1 MPTRHAI
8 VIAIDGLRASALG
21 AYGNTWHPT
30 PSLDLLASQSRVFD
44 WLMADAPTLE
54 GFYRA
59 VWSGLAAPLDGD
71 EQSVVAKALGASIAA
86 RLAASGVQSAIT
98 TDSEWVA
105 ERAEAIGFEEVRR
118 LEFPLPTAAAE
129 SVADTELA
137 QLVAIAADQIQALGA
152 ADAASSGNEP
162 EPSRLL
168 WIHARGY
175 HGAWDAP
182 LEIRQTLLDDDE
194 VEAPTFVAPPENVAS
209 DNHDEL
215 LLYRAAYAAQTVV
228 LDECIGVLTAA
239 LEEAGLA
246 SETLVVLVG
255 CRGFALGE
263 HGAVGAGVK
272 MLYGEQL
279 HLPLLLRVASD
290 APIAP
295 PRSPLIVQPQD
306 LLATLLDWF
315 GAPTDSLGAGAFS
328 LLDVEAEET
337 PPRPI
342 VAALGQDGE
351 MAVRTSHWMLR
362 QPARN
367 GETSQTRRLPELYA
381 KPDDR
386 WEANEIAD
394 RCVEETAELLAAAE
408 RYRSGEPLNLN
419 EPATL
424 R

>member
-21 AYGNTWHPT
+21 AHGNAWHPT
-30 PSLDLLASQSRVFD
+30 PALDLLASQSRVFD
-44 WLMADAPTLE
+44 WLIADSPTLA

-59 VWSGLAAPLDGD
+59 AWTGLAAPLDGD
-71 EQSVVAKALGASIAA
+71 ESSVAVSSAATAMAA
-86 RLAASGVQSAIT
+86 RLAAVGVQSALT

-105 ERAEAIGFEEVRR
+105 ERADALGFEEVRR
-118 LEFPLPTAAAE
+118 LEFPPPTAAAE
-129 SVADTELA
+129 TIADTELA
-137 QLVAIAADQIQALGA
+137 QLTAIAADQIQGLGA
-152 ADAASSGNEP
+152 REVEGLDDAP
-162 EPSRLL
+162 EQSRLL

-182 LEIRQTLLDDDE
+182 LEIRQTLLDEDE
-194 VEAPTFVAPPENVAS
+194 VEAPTFLTPPANVAT
-209 DNHDEL
+209 DDHDEL

-239 LEEAGLA
+239 LDETGPA

-263 HGAVGAGVK
+263 HGAVGADVSQ
-272 MLYGEQL
+272 LYGEQL

-290 APIAP
+290 APVSP
-295 PRSPLIVQPQD
+295 PRSALLVQPQD

-315 GAPTDSLGAGAFS
+315 GAPQESAGVLS
-328 LLDVEAEET
+328 LLDEEPEEA
-337 PPRPI
+337 PRPVV
-342 VAALGQDGE
+342 VAVGQDGE
-351 MAVRTSHWMLR
+351 LAVRTSHWMLR
-362 QPARN
+362 QPPQN
-367 GETSQTRRLPELYA
+367 GEAPQTGGRPELYA

-408 RYRSGEPLNLN
+408 RYRNGEPLSLD
-419 EPATL
+419 EPVAL